1 MFEPIG
7 SLELSQW
14 PLLYAVGVQNTEAVK
29 DLLKRGWGGTAVY
42 GDQKIVELLR
52 TAMEIRGANGKLLI
66 GRYALR

>member
-1 MFEPIG
+1 M
-7 SLELSQW
+7 
-14 PLLYAVGVQNTEAVK
+14 
-29 DLLKRGWGGTAVY
+29 Y